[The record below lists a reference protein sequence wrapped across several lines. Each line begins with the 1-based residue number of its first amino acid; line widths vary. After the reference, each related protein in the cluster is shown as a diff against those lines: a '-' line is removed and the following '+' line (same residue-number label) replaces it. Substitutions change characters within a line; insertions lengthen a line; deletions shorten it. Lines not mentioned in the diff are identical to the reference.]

1 MKEKLEY
8 IHFQGINSQLFF
20 FKKDE
25 IDLKKNQIE
34 HTEMKNTITKM
45 KKTQWSSLTVD

>member
-8 IHFQGINSQLFF
+8 IHFQGINSQLFL
-20 FKKDE
+20 KKDE

-34 HTEMKNTITKM
+34 CTEMKNTITKM
-45 KKTQWSSLTVD
+45 KKTHWSSLAAD